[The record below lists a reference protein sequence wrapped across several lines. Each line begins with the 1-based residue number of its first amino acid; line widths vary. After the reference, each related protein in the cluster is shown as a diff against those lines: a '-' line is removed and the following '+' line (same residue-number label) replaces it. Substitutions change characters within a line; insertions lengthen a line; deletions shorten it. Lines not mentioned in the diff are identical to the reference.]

1 MEITRNQ
8 VFVTG
13 LILLLLGGE
22 LRMMH
27 SFVLTPK
34 TTKLLAEQTKHP
46 VATASN
52 AVEAVTGAEISLP
65 SKAIEP
71 PDWIGWMLL
80 SVGSVFFLHSLT
92 MNKPG

>member
-1 MEITRNQ
+1 MEINRNQ
-8 VFVTG
+8 VFVVG

-27 SFVLTPK
+27 AFVLTPK
-34 TTKLLAEQTKHP
+34 TTKYLAEQTKHP

-52 AVEAVTGAEISLP
+52 TVQAVTGVQTSLP
-65 SKAIEP
+65 SKVIEP
-71 PDWIGWMLL
+71 PDWIGWLLL
-80 SVGSVFFLHSLT
+80 SVGSVLFLQSLT